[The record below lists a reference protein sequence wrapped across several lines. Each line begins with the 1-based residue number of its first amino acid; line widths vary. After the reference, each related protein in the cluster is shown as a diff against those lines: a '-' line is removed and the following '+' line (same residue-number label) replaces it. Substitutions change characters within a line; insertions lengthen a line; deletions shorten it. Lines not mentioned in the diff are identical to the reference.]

1 MMKRGRS
8 WSGRE
13 RHCAYLNLGK
23 GADGK
28 LARFANVSAV
38 AGFDYPED
46 GRALCLTDWDHD
58 GDLDFWLSNR
68 TSPQLRFLRNDATK
82 GNHFLALRLRG
93 TEGNRDAIGARVEV
107 ALPGRAVP
115 LLRTVRA
122 GDGYLAQSSKD
133 LVFGLGEFGGE
144 VRTTIRWPGGAVEVF
159 EKVAV
164 DAHYRV
170 TEGKNPVRWKRPA
183 SELALKDSPP
193 QPAIASSQVRIPM
206 VTLLKVPNMK
216 YESFDGSEGEA
227 PPRSGRA
234 TLINFWASWCAPC
247 LQELADFKER
257 HAELQ
262 QAGIDVVAL
271 ALDGVGADSGDPADA
286 KREAARAKLPF
297 AVGRA
302 NEQILTV
309 LERLHVRLTPMELE
323 LIIPIS
329 LLVDKEGR
337 LAVLYK
343 GTPGV
348 DRIVA
353 DLAHSSL
360 SRSERLRTST
370 GLEGVSLE
378 SNHPSVAKAA
388 DQLEIMQRFQFA
400 QDMWEGRLLD
410 SAEVQFKETLALA
423 PDFAEAANNL
433 GLVYATRGEHSQAMD
448 FYRRAL
454 SLRDDFPPAH
464 FNLGL
469 SLEVQGR
476 VIEARRSFLKA
487 LELDPEQPKVND
499 ALGLLHAKLGELAL
513 ARNYFQAETK
523 VNPGFAEGFNHLGLI
538 HLSLN
543 EAQGAVSPLRR
554 AIELD
559 PKNADSCNNLG
570 LAYKRLGR
578 LGEAGT
584 AFEMSVR
591 VAPRFVPALIN
602 LGLHHLDRGE
612 LVEAEKR
619 FSQAL
624 TVQPNSEMARR
635 NLGRV
640 RTLLGK

>member
-1 MMKRGRS
+1 MKRGRS

-216 YESFDGSEGEA
+216 YESFDGREGEA
-227 PPRSGRA
+227 PSRSGR
-234 TLINFWASWCAPC
+234 
-247 LQELADFKER
+247 
-257 HAELQ
+257 
-262 QAGIDVVAL
+262 
-271 ALDGVGADSGDPADA
+271 
-286 KREAARAKLPF
+286 
-297 AVGRA
+297 
-302 NEQILTV
+302 
-309 LERLHVRLTPMELE
+309 
-323 LIIPIS
+323 
-329 LLVDKEGR
+329 
-337 LAVLYK
+337 
-343 GTPGV
+343 
-348 DRIVA
+348 
-353 DLAHSSL
+353 
-360 SRSERLRTST
+360 
-370 GLEGVSLE
+370 
-378 SNHPSVAKAA
+378 
-388 DQLEIMQRFQFA
+388 
-400 QDMWEGRLLD
+400 
-410 SAEVQFKETLALA
+410 
-423 PDFAEAANNL
+423 
-433 GLVYATRGEHSQAMD
+433 
-448 FYRRAL
+448 
-454 SLRDDFPPAH
+454 
-464 FNLGL
+464 
-469 SLEVQGR
+469 
-476 VIEARRSFLKA
+476 
-487 LELDPEQPKVND
+487 VN
-499 ALGLLHAKLGELAL
+499 
-513 ARNYFQAETK
+513 
-523 VNPGFAEGFNHLGLI
+523 
-538 HLSLN
+538 
-543 EAQGAVSPLRR
+543 
-554 AIELD
+554 
-559 PKNADSCNNLG
+559 
-570 LAYKRLGR
+570 
-578 LGEAGT
+578 
-584 AFEMSVR
+584 
-591 VAPRFVPALIN
+591 
-602 LGLHHLDRGE
+602 
-612 LVEAEKR
+612 
-619 FSQAL
+619 
-624 TVQPNSEMARR
+624 
-635 NLGRV
+635 
-640 RTLLGK
+640 